1 VSGITDMF
9 DDAPTPSLASPA
21 RDGVGGL
28 DADRPT
34 IVSLPDIHGYV
45 QPARSALQTLADH
58 PDFDPVVTADPA
70 EGLQWAGGEDF
81 VLVFNGDLIDRGPD
95 TEAVVGMVTRL
106 AEQAP
111 DGHVRVTLGNHEMGV
126 LAPDRFGWTGW
137 FSAACTDDQRRAF
150 ADRIDEGFV
159 VAAYE
164 GHTVTYAHA
173 GRPEPYETTA
183 LNDNLV
189 AAAERLRNAVGTGQ
203 YPATQL
209 AAIDAYPEV
218 LGLGG
223 ATGRGPG
230 AGVAWLDLTHMP
242 EDAPPQVLGHTRHER
257 PRRKGNVLCANTIR
271 NTKNREGGEAVV
283 VETPDRLLALAR
295 ESSGG
300 VRTYQFTLPA

>member
-1 VSGITDMF
+1 MF
-9 DDAPTPSLASPA
+9 DDAPTPTLASPV

-34 IVSLPDIHGYV
+34 IVSLCDVHGYI
-45 QPARSALQTLADH
+45 QPARSALLTLADH

-70 EGLQWAGGEDF
+70 EGLQWAGGEEF

-95 TEAVVGMVTRL
+95 TEAVIAMVVRL

-126 LAPDRFGWTGW
+126 LTPDSFTWSGW
-137 FSAACTDDQRRAF
+137 FSAECTDGQRRAF
-150 ADRIDEGFV
+150 TDRIDEGFV

-173 GRPEPYETTA
+173 GRPEPYRAGA
-183 LNDNLV
+183 LNDDLV
-189 AAAERLRNAVGTGQ
+189 AAAGRLRDAVGTER

-209 AAIDAYPEV
+209 AVIDAYPEV

-230 AGVAWLDLTHMP
+230 AGVAWLDLAHMP
-242 EDAPPQVLGHTRHER
+242 ADAPPQVVGHTRQER
-257 PRRKGNVLCANTIR
+257 PRRRGDVLCANTIR
-271 NTKNREGGEAVV
+271 NTNNREGGEAVV
-283 VETPDRLLALAR
+283 VETPDELVALAR
-295 ESSGG
+295 EPHGG
-300 VRTYQFTLPA
+300 VKTYRFSVPV